1 MDFATLSLFDNI
13 NSGIIILNNDETLYF
28 INDYMKNFIK
38 ANNLEDNYK
47 SFDDYINVIETAFKE
62 EEKKKCKMLLKDKIH
77 SESICKIKS
86 DKDEKGIW
94 VKINRYYNKNMDKFI
109 ITFDDINYF
118 KNLELECA
126 QLKKINDREY
136 NHKSLFLANMS
147 HEIRTPLN
155 GIIGMITLLED
166 TNVNNEQIDYINMLR
181 ECSINLLS
189 IINDILDF
197 SKLEAGK
204 INLDLKCINLRK
216 CIESVNDILSTK
228 LYEKKEVE
236 YNFLIDLSLPENLMI
251 DSSRLKQVLLN
262 LLTNAIKFTDKGNI
276 LLNIKKV
283 NDNIEFLI
291 KDTGCGINDNDKGKL
306 FHAFTQLDNKSSC
319 INQGTGLGL
328 IISKDLVKLM
338 GGDIYLES
346 SQVNI
351 GSTFKFYID
360 LKMCE
365 SVNENE
371 NIINDN
377 LENSILTGKKVLIL
391 DDNRENRISLTNTI
405 NNWGMIPIPF
415 SSAIEALH
423 MTKINANNYDIGLI
437 DAYMPEMNGLEFS
450 MKFRHYNNTTPLI
463 VLSSMSEINN
473 DYKLNFNGYLLKP
486 YKESKL
492 KQLCLENLIHYKIK
506 NKNKPI
512 YVQLNKELKNDISI
526 LLVED
531 VIINQKVV
539 IKFLN
544 KLNFNCIDIVD
555 DGKKCLE
562 MMSKKRYDLVLL
574 DIKMPILDGELVC
587 KYILDYYKLRYIE
600 REKKE
605 YVLKG
610 NKQPYIVAI
619 TAYSLKEDRDK
630 YLNMGFNDYVPKP
643 INIKQL
649 ELCMKNFTENL
660 LNN

>member
-1 MDFATLSLFDNI
+1 MLSISLLDDINLGVIVLNEDYTLCYM
-13 NSGIIILNNDETLYF
+13 NNH
-28 INDYMKNFIK
+28 IKNFFIK
-38 ANNLEDNYK
+38 NNIKEK
-47 SFDDYINVIETAFKE
+47 ESFSDYIDLIESEFKE
-62 EEKKKCKMLLKDKIH
+62 EEKKKCQDLMYNKIK
-77 SESICKIKS
+77 SESICKININNKS
-86 DKDEKGIW
+86 LW
-94 VKINRYYNKNMDKFI
+94 VKINRVYNKQLNKFM
-109 ITFDDINYF
+109 ITLDDIDYY
-118 KNLELECA
+118 KNLELKCK
-126 QLKKINDREY
+126 QSKKINDKEY

-166 TNVNNEQIDYINMLR
+166 TNINNEQIDYINMLR

-216 CIESVNDILSTK
+216 CIESVNDILTTK
-228 LYEKKEVE
+228 LCEKKEVE
-236 YNFLIDLSLPENLMI
+236 YNFLIDSNLPENVML
-251 DSSRLKQVLLN
+251 DNNRLKQVLLN

-276 LLNIKKV
+276 LLNIK
-283 NDNIEFLI
+283 NINNTIEFLI
-291 KDTGCGINDNDKGKL
+291 EDTGCGINDNDKQKL
-306 FHAFTQLDNKSSC
+306 FKAFTQLDNKSSS

-328 IISKDLVKLM
+328 IISKELVKLM

-351 GSTFKFYID
+351 GSKFKFNIN
-360 LKMCE
+360 LKSCE
-365 SVNENE
+365 SDNEIE
-371 NIINDN
+371 QINDDLVN
-377 LENSILTGKKVLIL
+377 NNILFGKKVLIL
-391 DDNRENRISLTNTI
+391 DDNRENRISLTNII

-423 MTKINANNYDIGLI
+423 MTKINSNNYDIGLI
-437 DAYMPEMNGLEFS
+437 DAYMPEMNGLDFS
-450 MKFRHYNNTTPLI
+450 IKFRHYNQNIPLI
-463 VLSSMSEINN
+463 VLSSMGEINN
-473 DYKLNFNGYLLKP
+473 DYKSHFNGHLLKP

-492 KQLCLENLIHYKIK
+492 KQLCLENLVHCKIEI
-506 NKNKPI
+506 NKPT

-544 KLNFNCIDIVD
+544 KLNYNCIDIVD
-555 DGKKCLE
+555 DGRKCLE
-562 MMSKKRYDLVLL
+562 MMSKKRYDLVIL

-610 NKQPYIVAI
+610 NKQPYIVAV

-643 INIKQL
+643 INIKHL

>member
-1 MDFATLSLFDNI
+1 MLSISLLDDINLGVIVLNEDYTLFYM
-13 NSGIIILNNDETLYF
+13 NN
-28 INDYMKNFIK
+28 YMKNFFVKNNIK
-38 ANNLEDNYK
+38 EKK
-47 SFDDYINVIETAFKE
+47 SFSDYIDLIESEFKD
-62 EEKKKCKMLLKDKIH
+62 EEKRKCENLLNNKIN
-77 SESICKIKS
+77 SESICKININNKS
-86 DKDEKGIW
+86 LW
-94 VKINRYYNKNMDKFI
+94 VKINRIYNKEMNKFMI
-109 ITFDDINYF
+109 SLNDIDYY
-118 KNLELECA
+118 KNLELECK
-126 QLKKINDREY
+126 QSKKINDREY

-216 CIESVNDILSTK
+216 CIESVNDILIAK

-236 YNFLIDLSLPENLMI
+236 YNFLIDSNLPENVML
-251 DSSRLKQVLLN
+251 DCNRLKQVLLN
-262 LLTNAIKFTDKGNI
+262 LLTNAIKFTDKGSI
-276 LLNIKKV
+276 LLNIK
-283 NDNIEFLI
+283 NINNNIEFSI
-291 KDTGCGINDNDKGKL
+291 EDTGCGINNNDKQKL
-306 FHAFTQLDNKSSC
+306 FKAFTQLDNKSSS

-328 IISKDLVKLM
+328 IISKELVKLM
-338 GGDIYLES
+338 GGNIYLES

-351 GSTFKFYID
+351 GSKFKFYID
-360 LKMCE
+360 LKSCE
-365 SVNENE
+365 IENE
-371 NIINDN
+371 IEEINDN
-377 LENSILTGKKVLIL
+377 LGNGVLIGKKVLIL

-437 DAYMPEMNGLEFS
+437 DAYMPEMNGLDFAI
-450 MKFRHYNNTTPLI
+450 KFRHYNQHMPLI
-463 VLSSMSEINN
+463 VLSSMGEINN
-473 DYKLNFNGYLLKP
+473 DYKSHFNGHLLKP

-492 KQLCLENLIHYKIK
+492 KQLCLENLIDSKLEI
-506 NKNKPI
+506 NKPI

-544 KLNFNCIDIVD
+544 KLNFNCIDTVD

-587 KYILDYYKLRYIE
+587 KYILDYYQLKYIE

-610 NKQPYIVAI
+610 NKQPYIVAV

-630 YLNMGFNDYVPKP
+630 YLNMGFDDYVPKP
-643 INIKQL
+643 INIKHL

>member
-1 MDFATLSLFDNI
+1 MLSISLLDDINLGVIVLNEDCTLSYM
-13 NSGIIILNNDETLYF
+13 NN
-28 INDYMKNFIK
+28 YMKNFFIK
-38 ANNLEDNYK
+38 NNIKEQE
-47 SFDDYINVIETAFKE
+47 SFSDYIDLIESEFKD
-62 EEKKKCKMLLKDKIH
+62 EEKRKCENLLNNKIN
-77 SESICKIKS
+77 SESLCKIKVN
-86 DKDEKGIW
+86 DKNIW
-94 VKINRYYNKNMDKFI
+94 VKINRVYNKQSNKFVI
-109 ITFDDINYF
+109 SLNDIDYY
-118 KNLELECA
+118 KNLELDCK
-126 QLKKINDREY
+126 QSKKINDKEY

-216 CIESVNDILSTK
+216 CIESVNDILIAK

-236 YNFLIDLSLPENLMI
+236 YNFLIDSNLPENVML
-251 DSSRLKQVLLN
+251 DCNRLKQVLLN
-262 LLTNAIKFTDKGNI
+262 LLTNAIKFTDKGSI
-276 LLNIKKV
+276 LLNIK
-283 NDNIEFLI
+283 NINNNIEFSI
-291 KDTGCGINDNDKGKL
+291 EDTGCGINDNDKQKL
-306 FHAFTQLDNKSSC
+306 FKAFTQLDNKSSS

-328 IISKDLVKLM
+328 IISKELVKLM
-338 GGDIYLES
+338 GGNIYLES

-351 GSTFKFYID
+351 GSKFKFYID
-360 LKMCE
+360 LKSCE
-365 SVNENE
+365 VENE
-371 NIINDN
+371 IEEINDN
-377 LENSILTGKKVLIL
+377 LGNGILIGKKVLIL

-437 DAYMPEMNGLEFS
+437 DAYMPEMNGLDFAI
-450 MKFRHYNNTTPLI
+450 KFRHYNQNMPLI
-463 VLSSMSEINN
+463 VLSSMGEINK
-473 DYKLNFNGYLLKP
+473 DYKSHFNGHLLKP

-492 KQLCLENLIHYKIK
+492 KQLCLENLIDSKLEI
-506 NKNKPI
+506 NKPI

-544 KLNFNCIDIVD
+544 KLNFNCIDTVD

-587 KYILDYYKLRYIE
+587 KYILDYYQLKYIE

-610 NKQPYIVAI
+610 NKQPYIVAV

-630 YLNMGFNDYVPKP
+630 YLNMGFDDYVPKP
-643 INIKQL
+643 INIKHL